1 MLFLNLFLGEQL
13 FSQKLVAHYSLDG
26 NALDGSVYKN
36 HGKIIGGV
44 TKTTDRFGNPCGAMF
59 FNGTDGFIQIPS
71 SPSLNSISEEISI
84 SGWFKLP
91 NNTMSGDFKWLTM
104 VCKGDILTESIANP
118 HFRLQTF
125 QSSLQSTISI
135 NSEFTEYDLNYTKH
149 QFDYDKWYLYVMVYD
164 GNSVITFLNGV
175 EIWRYPYSN
184 ALTSN
189 NSPLYIGKD
198 IPGSIE
204 FYAGTLDDVRIYDGA
219 LTNSEIKELFNDNS
233 ESSFREV
240 FDLKCPSNL
249 NINTNSL
256 ECYATV
262 NYKQPQIIIHCDK
275 IPVTVNQIA
284 GLPSGSKFPV
294 GNNSIIFQAVSST
307 GFKKTCFSSVVVKDI
322 YPPIINCHK
331 DTTLIIVN
339 EQDSSIKFSFELPQ
353 VTDNCPNVLVKQ
365 SSGLSSNSN
374 FPVGSN
380 HLAFIAIDQSGNTS
394 ECSYSVIVK
403 KQHQKLKI
411 ELENEIN
418 ADSQVQV
425 IRNFP
430 DSIKYTKDLEFDKCL
445 LTVVLYDDGEQDFD
459 TISVFFN
466 GKEIVKS
473 QLIQLKKNGTINKV
487 LLLSEDEQNDF
498 VVRAWNNGNIS
509 PNTLKIDFYEGY
521 YLDKLSKLKRMKPKE
536 SRILHSKPGLASAIY
551 LKCKA
556 N

>member
-1 MLFLNLFLGEQL
+1 M
-13 FSQKLVAHYSLDG
+13 AHYSLDG

-36 HGKIIGGV
+36 HGELVGGV

-104 VCKGDILTESIANP
+104 VCKGDVLTESGANP

-149 QFDYDKWYLYVMVYD
+149 QFDYDKWYFYVMVYD
-164 GNSVITFLNGV
+164 GNSVVTFLNGV

-184 ALTSN
+184 SLIAN
-189 NSPLYIGKD
+189 NSPLHIGKD

-204 FYAGTLDDVRIYDGA
+204 YFGGILDDVRIYDGA
-219 LTNSEIKELFNDNS
+219 LTNSEIKELFYDNS
-233 ESSFREV
+233 ESSFNEV

-249 NINTNSL
+249 NINTNPL

-262 NYKQPQIIIHCDK
+262 YYKQPQIIIHCDK
-275 IPVTVNQIA
+275 IPITVNQIG
-284 GLPSGSKFPV
+284 GLPSGSQFPI
-294 GNNSIIFQAVSST
+294 GTNSIIFQAVSGT
-307 GFKKTCFSSVVVKDI
+307 GYKKTCFSSIIVKDI
-322 YPPIINCHK
+322 IPPAINCQK
-331 DTTLIIVN
+331 DTTLIILN
-339 EQDSSIKFSFELPQ
+339 ELDSSIQFSFELPP
-353 VTDNCPNVLVKQ
+353 VIDNCPNAFVKQ
-365 SSGLSSNSN
+365 LSGLSNNSN
-374 FPVGSN
+374 FPIGNN
-380 HLAFIAIDQSGNTS
+380 HLSFIAIDQSGNTS
-394 ECSYSVIVK
+394 KCSYNVIVK
-403 KQHQKLKI
+403 KPQQEIITDTQKETKAASGI
-411 ELENEIN
+411 
-418 ADSQVQV
+418 QV
-425 IRNFP
+425 INNFP
-430 DSIKYTKDLEFDKCL
+430 DSIKYTKDLEFDKCV
-445 LTVVLYDDGEQDFD
+445 LTVVMYDDGEQDFD

-466 GKEIVKS
+466 GKEIVKG

-487 LLLSEDEQNDF
+487 LLLSEDEDNDF

-509 PNTLKIDFYEGY
+509 PNTLKVDFYEGY
-521 YLDKLSKLKRMKPKE
+521 YIDKLSKLKRIKPKE

-551 LKCKA
+551 LKCRA